1 MYDIVINLEIPRLG
15 DPWLSMMYRTWAKK
29 PDTEKEKILV
39 RAAIYEKS
47 LESL

>member
-1 MYDIVINLEIPRLG
+1 MYDIVINLEIPRFG
-15 DPWLSMMYRTWAKK
+15 APRISMMYRTWDKK

-39 RAAIYEKS
+39 RAPIYKKN